1 MTAIDR
7 VLAEFRDAWDAG
19 RRPDLLDYVARVPP
33 AEQDELADAIMTW
46 LESAPMPDYDDATR
60 AEIAADPILVAALAA
75 GEDAVQPWASRLRLF
90 RERAGLAVDELAA
103 KLTEVLSLS
112 GQEQRTAEYLQQAEH
127 DELDER
133 RVSKRLVTGLARA
146 LRIDTEALL
155 PSWGAPSLS
164 AQHFR
169 LEQGSLDEDA
179 LRQQFDA
186 LARAAAA
193 PAPDQQLDEVDRLFL
208 GGPEG

>member
-46 LESAPMPDYDDATR
+46 LETAPMPDYDDATR

-75 GEDAVQPWASRLRLF
+75 GEDAAQPWPSRLRLF
-90 RERAGLAVDELAA
+90 RERAGLAIDDLAA
-103 KLTEVLSLS
+103 KLTETLGLS
-112 GQEQRTAEYLQQAEH
+112 GQEQRTAEYLSRAEH

-133 RVSKRLVTGLARA
+133 RVSKRLVGGLARA
-146 LRIDTEALL
+146 LGVDPGSLM
-155 PSWGAPSLS
+155 PSWPSTRLAP
-164 AQHFR
+164 QHFR
-169 LEQGSLDEDA
+169 MEPGQLDEDR

-193 PAPDQQLDEVDRLFL
+193 PAPDQPLDEVDRLFL